1 MDDDPIRLRMTA
13 EMCRQLMRRITDA
26 ETVTRL
32 TALAEQCE
40 QRLQQL
46 QDSSDTEPSPR
57 RKPDD
62 LASS

>member
-1 MDDDPIRLRMTA
+1 MTA

>member
-1 MDDDPIRLRMTA
+1 MMDDDPIRLRMTA
-13 EMCRQLMRRITDA
+13 EMCRQLMRRFTDA

-46 QDSSDTEPSPR
+46 QAAAIPSPR